1 LFQGIYAN
9 AHAHKT
15 AGGRVTRDWKGTT
28 PGSITVNGQTNPLPR
43 KGSYE
48 IPGVATVTT
57 GVVKKSRTGIRV
69 TAVRI
74 ALSGVD
80 TVINLGNAKARISR
94 H

>member
-1 LFQGIYAN
+1 
-9 AHAHKT
+9 
-15 AGGRVTRDWKGTT
+15 
-28 PGSITVNGQTNPLPR
+28 
-43 KGSYE
+43 
-48 IPGVATVTT
+48 
-57 GVVKKSRTGIRV
+57 VKKSRTGIRV